1 MNTKSTKGRP
11 RATPAQ
17 PLDAA
22 LNPDAFLRMRTVEAI
37 TALSAATIYRKLA
50 AKGFP
55 EPVRD
60 GKRCTRWRAGA
71 VQAWL
76 AART

>member
-1 MNTKSTKGRP
+1 MNPNTTNNRP
-11 RATPAQ
+11 RATPVQ

-22 LNPDAFLRMRTVEAI
+22 QIPGAFLRMRTVEAI

-60 GKRCTRWRAGA
+60 GKRCTRWRAGD

-76 AART
+76 AARA